1 LTELQIAIKFVNE
14 SNLVAFMKKLN
25 LFTKIVLLLAIL
37 IIGSLA
43 VEETTLASTAMPS
56 EKRQIPTLFFHG
68 FGGTVHSM
76 DYLIDQSQ
84 LDGYATRTLTAVVSP
99 KGKVKMS
106 GRWSNDAKNPE
117 IQVLFKDNHESDYH
131 HTAQWIDAI
140 LKKLHQQYGVTR
152 FNAVAHSWGN
162 NAIIYYLENYSQKKN
177 QPQIDSLV
185 NIAAPM
191 QVLNRDIYRRN
202 DWRYSNQLNR
212 DFKAYTKPHS
222 TIRNLHIRELN
233 IIGQLSRQD
242 HFDKAVPVASAR
254 SLQHVFTG
262 PHQTYQARLFTG
274 PRAEHS
280 ALTRR
285 NPKVLHDIEKFLWVR
300 P

>member
-1 LTELQIAIKFVNE
+1 
-14 SNLVAFMKKLN
+14 MKKFN
-25 LFTKIVLLLAIL
+25 LFISFLLALVVL
-37 IIGSLA
+37 IIGG
-43 VEETTLASTAMPS
+43 VQTTTVSASTTTT
-56 EKRQIPTLFFHG
+56 KRQVPTLFIHG

-84 LDGYATRTLTAVVSP
+84 ADGYATRTLTIFVTP
-99 KGKVKMS
+99 KGKLLVDGQWKQA
-106 GRWSNDAKNPE
+106 AKNPE
-117 IQVLFKDNHESDYH
+117 IQILFGNNHESDYH
-131 HTAQWIDAI
+131 HTAKWIDSI
-140 LKKLHQQYGVTR
+140 LKMLHQKYGVTR

-162 NAIIYYLENYSQKKN
+162 NAIMYYLENYSQKKN

-202 DWRYSNQLNR
+202 DWRYSNQLHK
-212 DFKAYTKPHS
+212 DFQTYIAPHS

-233 IIGQLSRQD
+233 IMGQLNPHD
-242 HFDKAVPVASAR
+242 HFDKAVPVSSAR
-254 SLQHVFTG
+254 SLQRVFKG

-285 NPKVLHDIEKFLWVR
+285 NPKVLHDIEHFLWVR
-300 P
+300 D

>member
-1 LTELQIAIKFVNE
+1 MV
-14 SNLVAFMKKLN
+14 LVTGGLM
-25 LFTKIVLLLAIL
+25 
-37 IIGSLA
+37 
-43 VEETTLASTAMPS
+43 VENQTLASATVS
-56 EKRQIPTLFFHG
+56 TEKRQMPTLFFHG

-84 LDGYATRTLTAVVSP
+84 LDGYATRTLTVVVSP
-99 KGKVKMS
+99 KGKVKIF
-106 GRWSNDAKNPE
+106 GHWQRDAKNPE
-117 IQVLFKDNHESDYH
+117 IQVLFKNNHESDYH
-131 HTAQWIDAI
+131 HTAQWIDSI
-140 LKKLHQQYGVTR
+140 LKTLHKQYGVTR

-162 NAIIYYLENYSQKKN
+162 NAIIYYLENYSQKKD

-191 QVLNRDIYRRN
+191 QVLNHDIYRRN

-212 DFKAYTKPHS
+212 DFKSYIEPDS

-233 IIGQLSRQD
+233 IMGQMNPED
-242 HFDKAVPVASAR
+242 HFDKAVPVSSAK
-254 SLQHVFTG
+254 SLQRVFKG
-262 PHQTYQARLFTG
+262 PHQTYQSRLFTG
-274 PRAEHS
+274 PRAEHG

>member
-1 LTELQIAIKFVNE
+1 
-14 SNLVAFMKKLN
+14 MKKLN
-25 LFTKIVLLLAIL
+25 LFISFLLTLVVL
-37 IIGSLA
+37 IIGG
-43 VEETTLASTAMPS
+43 VQTTTVAASTTTT
-56 EKRQIPTLFFHG
+56 KRQVPTLFIHG

-84 LDGYATRTLTAVVSP
+84 ADGYATRTLTIFVTP
-99 KGKVKMS
+99 KGKLLVDGQWK
-106 GRWSNDAKNPE
+106 RAAKNPE
-117 IQVLFKDNHESDYH
+117 IQILFGNNHESDYH
-131 HTAQWIDAI
+131 HTAKWIDSI
-140 LKKLHQQYGVTR
+140 LKMLHQKYGVTR

-162 NAIIYYLENYSQKKN
+162 NAIMYYLENYSQKKN

-202 DWRYSNQLNR
+202 DWRYSNQLHK
-212 DFKAYTKPHS
+212 DFQTYIAPHS

-233 IIGQLSRQD
+233 IMGQLNPHD
-242 HFDKAVPVASAR
+242 HFDKAVPVSSAR
-254 SLQHVFTG
+254 SLQRVFKG

-285 NPKVLHDIEKFLWVR
+285 NPKVLHDIEHFLWVR
-300 P
+300 D

>member
-1 LTELQIAIKFVNE
+1 
-14 SNLVAFMKKLN
+14 MKKLKI
-25 LFTKIVLLLAIL
+25 FTKIILVLMVLVTGGLM
-37 IIGSLA
+37 
-43 VEETTLASTAMPS
+43 VEKQTLASATVS
-56 EKRQIPTLFFHG
+56 IGKRQMPTLFFHS

-84 LDGYATRTLTAVVSP
+84 LDGYATRTLTVVVSP
-99 KGKVKMS
+99 KGKVKIF
-106 GRWSNDAKNPE
+106 GRWPKGAKNPE
-117 IQVLFKDNHESDYH
+117 IQVLFRNNHESDYH
-131 HTAQWIDAI
+131 HTAQWIDSI
-140 LKKLHQQYGVTR
+140 LKALHKQYGVTR

-162 NAIIYYLENYSQKKN
+162 NAIIYYLENYSQKKD

-191 QVLNRDIYRRN
+191 QVLNHDIYRRN

-212 DFKAYTKPHS
+212 DFKSYTEPNS

-233 IIGQLSRQD
+233 IMGQMNPEN
-242 HFDKAVPVASAR
+242 HFDKAVPVSSAK
-254 SLQHVFTG
+254 SLQRVFKG
-262 PHQTYQARLFTG
+262 PHQTYQSRLFTG

-280 ALTRR
+280 ALTRQ
-285 NPKVLHDIEKFLWVR
+285 NPKVLHDIEKFLWSR

>member
-1 LTELQIAIKFVNE
+1 
-14 SNLVAFMKKLN
+14 MKKIKWVIL
-25 LFTKIVLLLAIL
+25 LFAT
-37 IIGSLA
+37 IIIALGTEQKVS
-43 VEETTLASTAMPS
+43 ASA
-56 EKRQIPTLFFHG
+56 EQRQMPTLFFHG

-84 LDGYATRTLTAVVSP
+84 RDGFATRTLTIVVTP
-99 KGKVKMS
+99 KGKVLSYDNWPKS
-106 GRWSNDAKNPE
+106 AKNPE
-117 IQVLFKDNHESDYH
+117 IQVLFKNNHESDYH
-131 HTAQWIDAI
+131 HTAIWIDSI
-140 LKKLHQQYGVTR
+140 LKFLHKKYGVTR

-162 NAIIYYLENYSQKKN
+162 NAIMYYLENYSQKKS

-202 DWRYSNQLNR
+202 DWRYSSQLSK
-212 DFKAYTKPHS
+212 DFNTYVEPNS

-233 IIGQLSRQD
+233 IMGQLSPAD
-242 HFDKAVPVASAR
+242 HFDKAVPVSSAK
-254 SLQHVFTG
+254 SLRRVFKG
-262 PHQTYQARLFTG
+262 PKQSYQARLFTG

-285 NPKVLHDIEKFLWVR
+285 NPKVLHDIEHFLWTR
-300 P
+300 N